1 MKSTTH
7 GDTIISQA
15 LVRCKYLIHFYR
27 IHLAT
32 SVVYITESH
41 CGCIGFRTIR
51 ITFCRLPL
59 PLTDVTGA
67 WGRDLGAGTRWDGE
81 LNFCMLPGCYGPVL
95 CAQSVNQYV
104 SWAHQKFQSQIGRES
119 RVDPSPQFSPSS
131 SSVSSSPFRF
141 DSPLSSLDFPHFLRN
156 CKSVRLRGGRKSSAG
171 PRAGPPLT
179 WLTPGWTLSGDR
191 GQRWVVW
198 GRRQ

>member
-7 GDTIISQA
+7 GDTTISQA
-15 LVRCKYLIHFYR
+15 LVCCKYLIHFYR
-27 IHLAT
+27 IH
-32 SVVYITESH
+32 
-41 CGCIGFRTIR
+41 FRSLHNGVPLWLH
-51 ITFCRLPL
+51 RLPDYSDNFL
-59 PLTDVTGA
+59 PTSSAADRRHGA

-131 SSVSSSPFRF
+131 SSVSPSPFRF